1 MGLTTASARQ
11 RIEFL
16 DAKHIALDAQLVALV
31 PDLKQHV
38 GRPACLLTS
47 SRKARLAVLL
57 GTDTVATIEVD
68 TVDAEAWVKRAPAI
82 GNRSAGFL
90 DMDAFLQQNARPV
103 QKPATGSPAFSTEE
117 PEEPLPAAETAS
129 PSTDETVFSVSK
141 AEKRKQAR
149 VRAARDQ
156 SEAAALLLKKNEDED
171 AAAAKTQAAVTI
183 QRVFGVALRAR
194 AQSPPARAATARSE
208 TFRKQ
213 LDDLELESLFEQLHI
228 AGVVNMEMLRKME
241 MPTVLTVCGLH
252 KADSGMRPRLTRAQ
266 EAALEPITAATPTAL
281 AKTPALPASAT
292 PKPTPAKRPV
302 PPPATPAAARPTVY
316 PSMMSKLEEYATS
329 SVEFTKFLKQ
339 AVDMTDPPN
348 RTEIKRSKAKMI
360 ETVEDFL
367 RSFITST
374 NDIPVRK
381 PASLDANQLVDLMV
395 MIIEVNGG
403 HESDEEGM
411 APLALYPSQQQTS
424 GLGLGRLFGGADAA
438 GKQRAR
444 MLRAIARGALRALAF
459 CHDKAVVHGSVGSG
473 SFLLSTFNDQDSM
486 RLVVKLDNFGF
497 ARRVAMPPVRAQGR
511 QQVPAGGAD
520 TPLSLGQQGDRR
532 QLAVVLLECFLSALA
547 VGGPSDRTSTDAVLR
562 VLGDVFDWDVEAF
575 RGYCGDEPEW
585 EAAVALL
592 DADEEAGWCLLRDL
606 LSGGM
611 STAELAESRFCMHMP

>member
-1 MGLTTASARQ
+1 MACVGLATPTQLGPARIHHQSTTTRCQPTPQVAARAPRRASGWRRRAFGGSGGGGGPNDGGDDPVDFN
-11 RIEFL
+11 I
-16 DAKHIALDAQLVALV
+16 DQLA
-31 PDLKQHV
+31 
-38 GRPACLLTS
+38 
-47 SRKARLAVLL
+47 ARLA
-57 GTDTVATIEVD
+57 
-68 TVDAEAWVKRAPAI
+68 AEAERLRRLESEGVDLELDRAEEVPSPPRPAPTPPPADLPSPF
-82 GNRSAGFL
+82 GYDSGAQEADVLAAVGDGGFYASEFEL
-90 DMDAFLQQNARPV
+90 LQELGQISI
-103 QKPATGSPAFSTEE
+103 QQIEY
-117 PEEPLPAAETAS
+117 TAD
-129 PSTDETVFSVSK
+129 DET
-141 AEKRKQAR
+141 RLPG
-149 VRAARDQ
+149 
-156 SEAAALLLKKNEDED
+156 AAAG
-171 AAAAKTQAAVTI
+171 
-183 QRVFGVALRAR
+183 R
-194 AQSPPARAATARSE
+194 SARAAVIAYTASYFSGMPFQDPVVTLMKE
-208 TFRKQ
+208 YLPGAKAVACN
-213 LDDLELESLFEQLHI
+213 ELQVLKHLC
-228 AGVVNMEMLRKME
+228 G
-241 MPTVLTVCGLH
+241 MPTAADKWRVAAAPLSQNPPIVELLGYFLAGPSERAV
-252 KADSGMRPRLTRAQ
+252 KADPSVQ
-266 EAALEPITAATPTAL
+266 SL
-281 AKTPALPASAT
+281 A
-292 PKPTPAKRPV
+292 
-302 PPPATPAAARPTVY
+302 
-316 PSMMSKLEEYATS
+316 
-329 SVEFTKFLKQ
+329 
-339 AVDMTDPPN
+339 
-348 RTEIKRSKAKMI
+348 
-360 ETVEDFL
+360 
-367 RSFITST
+367 
-374 NDIPVRK
+374 
-381 PASLDANQLVDLMV
+381 DADTIWVVQKW
-395 MIIEVNGG
+395 
-403 HESDEEGM
+403 EGM